1 MIGTRLVYAQQDS
14 SNRTNDLII
23 TNDTD
28 QYSNAGLTIGDG
40 SSSNIRMSYNTTE
53 SKGHIKTNTLS
64 IDAPEIFLPNIQPS
78 STTQNTYNYVVMDN
92 AGNLK
97 KGFGHYNGDI
107 TSALSTITKNIAKAE
122 ASIQSLSNQLTALN
136 ITTSTSSDT
145 SMIWIYILAGFVFV
159 FIIFIIVQ
167 WISNNRQNETITI
180 LQKQIR
186 SIKGGVPLPMT
197 LSSDI
202 GTSGADIL
210 GESTGSDILG
220 TNVGSSDILGTNVGS
235 SDILGTNVPT
245 ETTSSATDLI
255 GTSGSDILGTDISTG
270 SAISD
275 TDLLSSLGKK
285 IGKKNLIEYIS
296 KQVL

>member
-40 SSSNIRMSYNTTE
+40 SSSNIRMSYNKTE

-92 AGNLK
+92 DGNLK
-97 KGFGHYNGDI
+97 QGFGHYNGDI
-107 TSALSTITKNIAKAE
+107 TSAISTITKNIAKAE
-122 ASIQSLSNQLTALN
+122 ASIQSLSNQVTELD

-145 SMIWIYILAGFVFV
+145 SMIWIYILAGFFVFV
-159 FIIFIIVQ
+159 IIIFIIVQ
-167 WISNNRQNETITI
+167 WISNNKQNETISI
-180 LQKQIR
+180 LQKLQKQIR
-186 SIKGGVPLPMT
+186 SIKGGVMSIST
-197 LSSDI
+197 DI
-202 GTSGADIL
+202 GTSDIL
-210 GESTGSDILG
+210 GESSGSDILGNVGSSDILG
-220 TNVGSSDILGTNVGS
+220 TNIGSSDILGTNVGS
-235 SDILGTNVPT
+235 TTLGVDLLGTSGTDILGT
-245 ETTSSATDLI
+245 S
-255 GTSGSDILGTDISTG
+255 GTDISTN
-270 SAISD
+270 SSVSD
-275 TDLLSSLGKK
+275 SDILSSLGKK

>member
-1 MIGTRLVYAQQDS
+1 MIGTRLVYAQQDL

-97 KGFGHYNGDI
+97 QGFGHYNGDI
-107 TSALSTITKNIAKAE
+107 TSSLSTITKNIAKAE
-122 ASIQSLSNQLTALN
+122 ASIQSLSNQVTELN

-145 SMIWIYILAGFVFV
+145 SMIWIYILSGFMFV

-167 WISNNRQNETITI
+167 WISSNNKQNETISI
-180 LQKQIR
+180 LQKLQKQIR

-197 LSSDI
+197 VGS
-202 GTSGADIL
+202 DIL

-235 SDILGTNVPT
+235 SDILGTNTP
-245 ETTSSATDLI
+245 ETISATDLI
-255 GTSGSDILGTDISTG
+255 GTSGTDISTN
-270 SAISD
+270 SATSD